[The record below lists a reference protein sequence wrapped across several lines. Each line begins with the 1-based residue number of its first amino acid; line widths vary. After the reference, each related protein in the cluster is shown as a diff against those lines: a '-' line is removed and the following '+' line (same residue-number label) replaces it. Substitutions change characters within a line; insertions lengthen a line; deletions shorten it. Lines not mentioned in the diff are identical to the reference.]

1 MEPAHE
7 QLRDSLTNLHR
18 QLTEL
23 DVPGEDVR
31 ELIVQVKG
39 DVDRILSQHSHD
51 ENHLEHANGL
61 SDRLNEAIHRFE
73 DTHPRLTQCLSGIID
88 VLGQMGI

>member
-7 QLRDSLTNLHR
+7 ELRDSLATLHQ
-18 QLTEL
+18 QLAEL

-39 DVDRILSQHSHD
+39 DVDRILSQRSTN
-51 ENHLEHANGL
+51 EGEGEHADGL